1 MGSTQDPAA
10 ENSDENIRTLSQWP
24 PADVI
29 KKRLLRA
36 IAIISAH
43 THVRTFETL
52 KMILKEFN
60 ALQILSWKRVGIA
73 FS

>member
-10 ENSDENIRTLSQWP
+10 ENSDQNIKTLSQWP
-24 PADVI
+24 PADVS

-43 THVRTFETL
+43 THVRTLE
-52 KMILKEFN
+52 ILKNDF
-60 ALQILSWKRVGIA
+60 KRI
-73 FS
+73 

>member
-10 ENSDENIRTLSQWP
+10 ENSDENIKTLSQWP

-43 THVRTFETL
+43 THVRSFETL
-52 KMILKEFN
+52 KNDF
-60 ALQILSWKRVGIA
+60 KRMHYKFYRGKGWE
-73 FS
+73 